1 MKRKLLILLM
11 TAGILTGCSTAPVA
25 DKANVNVPMDPVP
38 AQVQTVPTSTIRYQ
52 VELTSFE
59 RSAAAEDGQ
68 LLATYQARVP
78 VMTAVREDGTP
89 IEGPMTSRE
98 KKAVEAAE
106 TFNQRFAVWTSED
119 SFQELADS
127 AREELDLRR
136 ENGLLP
142 IESYDMDLS
151 CTVYQTGHLVSVAGL
166 CYSYTGG
173 AHPNT
178 WQLGWNFDLK
188 TGTFFDGEAISA
200 DTSGFREAVAAEL
213 LWQARERAK
222 ENNMEPE
229 EMYWPEY
236 ETLLT
241 DWVNFTVYFDSTGMT
256 VAFSPYELAAYAVGA
271 QEFHLSYDWLR
282 PLLDEESCE
291 VLELTSPENGEEP

>member
-1 MKRKLLILLM
+1 MKRKFVLLLM
-11 TAGILTGCSTAPVA
+11 TAGILAGCSTAPVA
-25 DKANVNVPMDPVP
+25 DKANVHVPMDPVV
-38 AQVQTVPTSTIRYQ
+38 AQVHTVPASTIHYQ
-52 VELTSFE
+52 VELVSFE
-59 RSAAAEDGQ
+59 RSAAADDGQ

-89 IEGPMTSRE
+89 IDNPMNSQE
-98 KKAVEAAE
+98 KKAVETAE
-106 TFNQRFAVWTSED
+106 TFNGQFGVWTSED
-119 SFQELADS
+119 SVQELADS
-127 AREELDLRR
+127 AREELKLRR

-142 IESYDMDLS
+142 MESYNMNLS
-151 CTVYQTGHLVSVAGL
+151 CTVYQTDHLVSVAGL

-188 TGTFFDGEAISA
+188 HGTFLDGEAISA

-213 LWQARERAK
+213 LWQARERAE
-222 ENNMEPE
+222 ENNMKPE

-236 ETLLT
+236 ETILT
-241 DWVNFTVYFDSTGMT
+241 DWVNFTVYFDSSGMT
-256 VAFSPYELAAYAVGA
+256 VAFSPYELASYAIGA

-282 PLLDEESCE
+282 PLLDQESRD
-291 VLELTSPENGEEP
+291 VLELTSPETGEEP